1 MASPARADTTGR
13 IWLSGHEPDLRAIS
27 SRQIECLYWVQM
39 GKSATDIGA
48 ILGISS
54 RTVEG
59 HIAKTCEI
67 LGVRTRIQAVVLAR
81 DLGLLT
87 RDTRKAT

>member
-1 MASPARADTTGR
+1 MVSPDR
-13 IWLSGHEPDLRAIS
+13 IQTLPRMGGAPIEQRDLDAIS
-27 SRQIECLYWVQM
+27 ARQIECLYWVQQ

-67 LGVRTRIQAVVLAR
+67 LGVRTRIQAVLLAK
-81 DLGLLT
+81 DLGLLEA
-87 RDTRKAT
+87 TRKPT